1 MASKISIKVD
11 TPTTEDTTSDIMEA
25 FEEALDLMNH
35 TIEDIVKNFYTLRF
49 DIDDAGNVGAT
60 ITSTKKKD

>member
-11 TPTTEDTTSDIMEA
+11 TPTTEDTTSDIMDA
-25 FEEALDLMNH
+25 FEAALDLMNH
-35 TIEDIVKNFYTLRF
+35 TTEDIVQNFYTLRF
-49 DIDDAGNVGAT
+49 DIDNAGNVGAT

>member
-35 TIEDIVKNFYTLRF
+35 TTEDIVQNFYTLRF